1 MFTLYQIA
9 LAPARKPY
17 RIGLWFTHKK
27 RDFGAMF
34 VTEWSCASPVSKVE
48 SHPGWGGGVLPYLSH
63 TGMCRPKGWG
73 FCAVLVWKRVLVL
86 PILVWNR
93 LWLTFAVLFSAT
105 MTLIPVLCKRVMLR
119 FVTTSMSKMG
129 VENDIFWSEIGS
141 GFGEPGVT
149 PPLKNIQEYPPRTVT
164 YRIGVILNGYLFAS
178 ARKPIRYSV
187 NIALNAGLVHKIEL
201 DLRHYCFF
209 FSNIANVKF
218 RQILIIS
225 ICLRISFF
233 PFCSVETINCL
244 WSNLNCLA
252 K

>member
-1 MFTLYQIA
+1 
-9 LAPARKPY
+9 
-17 RIGLWFTHKK
+17 
-27 RDFGAMF
+27 
-34 VTEWSCASPVSKVE
+34 
-48 SHPGWGGGVLPYLSH
+48 
-63 TGMCRPKGWG
+63 
-73 FCAVLVWKRVLVL
+73 
-86 PILVWNR
+86 
-93 LWLTFAVLFSAT
+93 
-105 MTLIPVLCKRVMLR
+105 
-119 FVTTSMSKMG
+119 MG

-149 PPLKNIQEYPPRTVT
+149 PLLRISRSTPPPPPRRVT

-233 PFCSVETINCL
+233 PFCSIETINCL